1 MNPAVRIG
9 QTQPLASYTEETSLG
24 VTMMHVQSFPP
35 IATRTA
41 RVLILGTMPGKV
53 SLRERQY
60 YAHPQN
66 AFWPIVGGIVG
77 FDPSMPY
84 PDRVA
89 LVQSAG
95 IAVWDVLK
103 SCIRENSL
111 DSAIDPSSAV
121 PNDFA
126 AFLAEHPQI
135 RRICFNGA
143 KAEALYIKQVRPL
156 LEANHEVHY
165 LRLPSTSPA
174 NASWS
179 IAAKMRAWQAI
190 VP

>member
-1 MNPAVRIG
+1 MAQI
-9 QTQPLASYTEETSLG
+9 
-24 VTMMHVQSFPP
+24 HSFPP

-66 AFWPIVGGIVG
+66 AFWRIIGGILG
-77 FDPSMPY
+77 FDPRSPY
-84 PDRVA
+84 DARVA
-89 LVQSAG
+89 AVQSAD
-95 IAVWDVLK
+95 IAIWDVLK
-103 SCIRENSL
+103 SCMRPSSL
-111 DSAIDPSSAV
+111 DSAIDAASAM
-121 PNDFA
+121 PNNFA

-143 KAEALYIKQVRPL
+143 TAEALFLRHVRPRI
-156 LEANHEVHY
+156 AADPSVQY

-179 IAAKMRAWQAI
+179 IAQKARAWQAI
-190 VP
+190 VL